1 MNFFTAIAI
10 FIGLLPVGSAAF
22 IYEVKILRKWDNKY
36 SRYQYVIGFSDFHDK
51 IHEKNKMQVAIHL
64 QTGIKLCGEI
74 EAHDER
80 IITLKDNKKTQ
91 IIYKHAISTIVPDI
105 NN

>member
-1 MNFFTAIAI
+1 MSQTNNKNSDTQPLHDILIAY
-10 FIGLLPVGSAAF
+10 LC
-22 IYEVKILRKWDNKY
+22 
-36 SRYQYVIGFSDFHDK
+36 
-51 IHEKNKMQVAIHL
+51 KNKTQVAVHL

-80 IITLKDNKKTQ
+80 IITLKDNQKTQ